1 MKSDLLGK
9 QTRHFRFNN
18 LELLLTC
25 LAFLLGVVSYIIIK
39 PSFPITGNGA
49 YSIANLDY
57 RLFGCII
64 LLFMLQ
70 LSAFSAVGTIILPG
84 LNFAFGLFLSM
95 TLASIMP
102 ADKLS
107 VYFIIKVFFVVL
119 LFVFSG
125 VALSCSAG
133 ASSKRFYGRVRS
145 DKRFRME
152 LIKTLVL
159 SILFVI
165 LSVLGLSDINMI
177 F

>member
-18 LELLLTC
+18 FELLLTC

-39 PSFPITGNGA
+39 PSFPITWNGA

-70 LSAFSAVGTIILPG
+70 LSAFSAVGTIILPV

-107 VYFIIKVFFVVL
+107 FYFIIKVFSVVL

-125 VALSCSAG
+125 VALSCGAG

>member
-1 MKSDLLGK
+1 M
-9 QTRHFRFNN
+9 
-18 LELLLTC
+18 
-25 LAFLLGVVSYIIIK
+25 LGVVSYIIIK

-70 LSAFSAVGTIILPG
+70 LSAFSAVGTIILPV

-107 VYFIIKVFFVVL
+107 FYFIIKVFSVVL

-125 VALSCSAG
+125 VALSCGAG

>member
-70 LSAFSAVGTIILPG
+70 LSAFSAFGTIILPV

-107 VYFIIKVFFVVL
+107 FYFIIKVFSVVL

-133 ASSKRFYGRVRS
+133 ASSKRFCGRVRS

>member
-70 LSAFSAVGTIILPG
+70 LSAFSAVGTIILPV

-107 VYFIIKVFFVVL
+107 FYFIIKVFSVVL

-125 VALSCSAG
+125 VALSCGAG

-145 DKRFRME
+145 DKRFRIE

>member
-70 LSAFSAVGTIILPG
+70 LSAFSAVGTIILPV

-107 VYFIIKVFFVVL
+107 FYFIIKVFSVVL
-119 LFVFSG
+119 LFVFTG
-125 VALSCSAG
+125 VALSCSSG
-133 ASSKRFYGRVRS
+133 ASSKRFYGSVRS
-145 DKRFRME
+145 DKRFRIE

>member
-9 QTRHFRFNN
+9 QTRHSRFNN

-70 LSAFSAVGTIILPG
+70 LSAFSAVGTIILPV

-107 VYFIIKVFFVVL
+107 FYFIIKVFSVVL

-125 VALSCSAG
+125 VALSCGAG